1 MRWTLAGLGN
11 PGPEYAMTRHNVGF
25 QVVEGMGR
33 DLKMAWRRGKN
44 VSYSGPFLLGEDE
57 LWLLK
62 PLTFMNLSGQGVKP
76 FLIDRE
82 LPIERLIVVHD
93 ELDLSF
99 GEVRFRFGGGTAGHK
114 GLDSIV
120 QALKT
125 RDFYRVRV
133 GIGRPSEKGLVVPY
147 VLEPFLRQE
156 VARLPELVGQ
166 VQIGVRVL
174 IGEGLAKAQETFHR
188 KILA

>member
-188 KILA
+188 KSLA

>member
-25 QVVEGMGR
+25 QVVEGMAK
-33 DLKMAWRRGKN
+33 DLRMAWRKAKN
-44 VSYSGPFLLGEDE
+44 VSYSGPFLLADDE
-57 LWLLK
+57 VWLLK

-76 FLIDRE
+76 FLLERE
-82 LPIERLIVVHD
+82 LPIEGLIVVHD
-93 ELDLSF
+93 EMDLPY

-125 RDFYRVRV
+125 KDFYRVRV

-156 VARLPELVGQ
+156 LARLPDLIGQ

-174 IGEGLAKAQETFHR
+174 IDEGLTKAQETFHR
-188 KILA
+188 RLLA